1 MRLVKTAT
9 TWVAIGQRG
18 FTTVS
23 IAAAQ
28 DALSDVGLST
38 KVTVP
43 VGGDLRFDEA
53 EVGSVFID
61 CTAETRFCRGYP
73 KSFDAISDATWIKR
87 KLVLWLDWPV
97 RPGVVSAENGVT
109 LTNAGR
115 ARIRLC
121 RDSEQYW
128 KIHQSPLVDL
138 GAPTMY
144 VFTESG
150 LSNAVRV
157 IGRELTMGSVR
168 RRLRGF
174 GEAAG
179 ALAIAVFVSS
189 AVPGSCL
196 VSWCRGVRARCPNG
210 HVVKRYASWEVGR
223 SGPRCPCGSPGRA
236 TRSPQW
242 RGGGL
247 SEKHLGCSR

>member
-1 MRLVKTAT
+1 MANAASQDGHYMGSD
-9 TWVAIGQRG
+9 WPAG

-179 ALAIAVFVSS
+179 ALAIAVL
-189 AVPGSCL
+189 CL
-196 VSWCRGVRARCPNG
+196 LPFLALVLFLGAGVFALGARMG
-210 HVVKRYASWEVGR
+210 MW
-223 SGPRCPCGSPGRA
+223 
-236 TRSPQW
+236 
-242 RGGGL
+242 
-247 SEKHLGCSR
+247 